1 MFRPNFRPFF
11 GRKLTPGISALESGI
26 QDLQN
31 LISEH
36 EKTRPLDSKKAR
48 TVLKSFKF
56 KRELHSSAREMQLYL
71 EKTKGINA
79 QKPELKLRERI
90 KR

>member
-1 MFRPNFRPFF
+1 
-11 GRKLTPGISALESGI
+11 LESGI

-31 LISEH
+31 LIKEYQQRNPGAH
-36 EKTRPLDSKKAR
+36 DKAR

-56 KRELHSSAREMQLYL
+56 KRELHASAREMQLYL